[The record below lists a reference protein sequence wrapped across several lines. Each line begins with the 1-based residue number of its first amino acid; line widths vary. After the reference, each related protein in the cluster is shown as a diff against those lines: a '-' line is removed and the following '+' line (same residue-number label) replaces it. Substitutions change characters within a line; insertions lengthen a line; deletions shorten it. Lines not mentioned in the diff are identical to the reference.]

1 MDINRAG
8 KDDIPAIPFE
18 ILFLW
23 CLLDFFSNYAFLT
36 IGYLFHFVALIDRQQ
51 LNKRRLVGRN
61 GVFGTTSNRFKPGQ
75 STLPPEF
82 QGAEIFTI
90 HAAQNAVS

>member
-1 MDINRAG
+1 MV
-8 KDDIPAIPFE
+8 PFSF
-18 ILFLW
+18 LFS
-23 CLLDFFSNYAFLT
+23 DFLT
-36 IGYLFHFVALIDRQQ
+36 IGSLFPFISLIYSQK

-75 STLPPEF
+75 STLPREF

-90 HAAQNAVS
+90 DAAQYAVS